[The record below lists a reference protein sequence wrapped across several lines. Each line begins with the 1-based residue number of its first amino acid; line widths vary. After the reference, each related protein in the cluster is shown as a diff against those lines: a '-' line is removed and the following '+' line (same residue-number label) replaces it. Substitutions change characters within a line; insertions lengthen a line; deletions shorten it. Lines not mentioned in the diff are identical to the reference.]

1 MLCPKCGAQN
11 PDDAQSCRS
20 CACVLTGASTSVGSP
35 PAKTSGLAI
44 AALVLAI
51 LTPFTC
57 LLTFVPALVCG
68 ILALTSINK
77 SAGRLKGKGLAVAG
91 ITVSSVS
98 LPIVMALLMAI
109 LMHALSK
116 TRVLALRVVC
126 SANMHGIAN
135 AISMYAEDNGAFPTT
150 SKWCDLLIEN
160 QNVDQKQFRCP
171 TAPEGPS
178 NYAINSNI
186 EQLGAA
192 APPDMVLLFE
202 TRPGWNQSG
211 GPEILTTENHHGDGC
226 NVVFVNG
233 RVKFVHQQEFKDL
246 RWTAQQDE

>member
-1 MLCPKCGAQN
+1 MLCPKCGTQN

-20 CACVLTGASTSVGSP
+20 CACALAGTATTAAGQ
-35 PAKTSGLAI
+35 PAKTSGLAV

-68 ILALTSINK
+68 IMALTSINK

-91 ITVSSVS
+91 ITVSAVA
-98 LPIVMALLMAI
+98 LPVVLALLMAI
-109 LMHALSK
+109 LMPALSK
-116 TRVLALRVVC
+116 TRVLAIRAVC

-150 SKWCDLLIEN
+150 SKWCDLLIKN
-160 QNVDQKQFRCP
+160 QYVNEEQFRCRA
-171 TAPEGPS
+171 APEGRCS
-178 NYAINSNI
+178 YAINSNL

-192 APPDMVLLFE
+192 APADMVLLFE

-211 GPEILTTENHHGDGC
+211 GPEILTTENHQGDGC
-226 NVVFVNG
+226 NVAFVDG
-233 RVKFVHQQEFKDL
+233 SVRFLLEFEHI
-246 RWTAQQDE
+246 RWTAQENE